1 MNESEVDTNLSLQLR
16 TEEKRKKTE
25 INYYVCMLKECDI
38 CGK

>member
-1 MNESEVDTNLSLQLR
+1 MNESEVDMNLSLQLR

-25 INYYVCMLKECDI
+25 INYYVHMLKERDI